1 MPAKRMPLPKKIV
14 FPFGYVV
21 SVLQVPDSQMLT
33 ISEED
38 EKDQV
43 CDGLWLVDIL
53 TIYIRKSLSITR
65 KRYVLLHESQHALN
79 DIMHALLNSG
89 KAKA

>member
-1 MPAKRMPLPKKIV
+1 MAQKRLPLPKRII

-21 SVLQVPDSQMLT
+21 QVLQVPDSEMLT

-43 CDGLWLVDIL
+43 CDGLWLVDSL

-65 KRYVLLHESQHALN
+65 KRYVLCHEAQHALN